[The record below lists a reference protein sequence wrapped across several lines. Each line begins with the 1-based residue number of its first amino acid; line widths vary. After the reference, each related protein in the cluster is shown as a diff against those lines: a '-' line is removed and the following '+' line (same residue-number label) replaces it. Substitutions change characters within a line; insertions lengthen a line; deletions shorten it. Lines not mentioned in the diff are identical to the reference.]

1 MQPKKDKKT
10 KETQLD
16 FGLKNSPENT
26 YYKYKGKYSLWLA
39 GLDTKKLLKDPLVW
53 LTIITSLSF
62 IATQVYTIRETSQM
76 PTRIPIF
83 NYYIDFAPR
92 LVESIWIYILPTIGL
107 LTLIAG
113 IIVSNSYYHKE
124 RVLTKTLLLV
134 TLLTNLSICVIFF
147 KLINTF

>member
-1 MQPKKDKKT
+1 MHPKKENTT

-16 FGLKNSPENT
+16 FGLKNSPQNT

-53 LTIITSLSF
+53 LTFIISLSF
-62 IATQVYTIRETSQM
+62 IATQVYTIRQTPEI
-76 PTRIPIF
+76 PTKVPLF

-92 LVESIWIYILPTIGL
+92 LVGSIWIYILPAIGL
-107 LTLIAG
+107 LTLLVGIA
-113 IIVSNSYYHKE
+113 VSNSYYHKE
-124 RVLTKTLLLV
+124 RALTKTLLLV
-134 TLLTNLSICVIFF
+134 TLLTNFSLCVIFF